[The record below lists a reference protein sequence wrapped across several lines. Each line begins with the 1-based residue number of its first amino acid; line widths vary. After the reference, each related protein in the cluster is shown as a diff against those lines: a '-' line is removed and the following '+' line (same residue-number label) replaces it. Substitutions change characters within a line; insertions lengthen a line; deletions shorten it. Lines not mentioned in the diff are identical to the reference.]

1 MPTSVFTSWLFLLV
15 PRPAWWRRVS
25 VCLALAGCLVSRSGK
40 ASLSTGD
47 KLPPSIILISVDT
60 LRADHLSCYGYGG
73 LRTPHIDA
81 IAVGGTLFTQVNTQV
96 PLTLPAHVSLLTSTY
111 PFANGVQ
118 DNGQQL
124 GIKAVT
130 LATVLKGHGYR
141 TAAFVGGF
149 VLDRRF
155 GLDQGFDVYDSPFSG
170 SHLAGKDPGDVKR
183 PGEDVV
189 DSALAWLDQNGN
201 QPFLLFLHLYDLHTP
216 YERIPELRTRFHG
229 SSYDIELGYID
240 EQLGRFWEFLNQ
252 RDLLKSALVVFL
264 SDHGESLG
272 EHGESTHGYFIYQS
286 TLHVP
291 LIIHWPERSPATQ
304 AAHPKRI
311 EEPVSLLDPAP
322 TVLQFAGVKRP
333 VEFQGRSLLGLLA
346 EGQPAASEE
355 IYSESLYAHRHFGTS
370 SLRCLRVSQFKY
382 IEAPK
387 PELYDLSIDP
397 RESRNLY
404 STRKSLALSLHE
416 RLLSLRTRFSTN
428 GTASGSQALSPE
440 VVERLASLGYV
451 AASAAHTDLPD
462 SGSDPKDRIDAYER
476 YGRALITSSSGRLN
490 DASAMLRELLV
501 EDPNLID
508 VRLSLGLNQQKL
520 GHHAEAVESFRQV
533 LKSDPTNARAHFD
546 LAVSYFALR
555 RLDDALKELQVTLAI
570 SPSYTR
576 AEELLGT
583 IWIGRKAYDQAQ
595 AQFNHLLTVDPGNY
609 TAHYNLGVLAA
620 LEGHW
625 DESAKQLQA
634 ALRTDPSSADSH
646 NTLGSVYL
654 RKGDLQRAR
663 DEFTEAVRLAPQFA
677 SAHYNLGLV
686 FRGQGR
692 SDEAA
697 REFRLALA
705 SDPQLR
711 AAREALESL
720 KENRP

>member
-1 MPTSVFTSWLFLLV
+1 VSLV
-15 PRPAWWRRVS
+15 
-25 VCLALAGCLVSRSGK
+25 LAGCLVSGG
-40 ASLSTGD
+40 AQAGLSPGD
-47 KLPPSIILISVDT
+47 QLQPSTIILISVDT

-81 IAVGGTLFTQVNTQV
+81 MAVGGTLFTQVNTQV

-111 PFANGVQ
+111 PFANGVE
-118 DNGQQL
+118 DNGQHL
-124 GIKAVT
+124 GDKAVT
-130 LATVLKGHGYR
+130 LATVLKARGYR

-149 VLDRRF
+149 VLDGRF
-155 GLDQGFDVYDSPFSG
+155 GLGQGFDVYDSPFNG
-170 SHLAGKDPGDVKR
+170 NRLAGKDPGDVKR
-183 PGEDVV
+183 SAEDVV
-189 DSALAWLDQNGN
+189 GSALAWLDQNAN
-201 QPFLLFLHLYDLHTP
+201 QPLFLFLHLYDLHTP
-216 YERIPELRTRFHG
+216 YERLPELRVRFHG
-229 SSYDIELGYID
+229 SDYDIELGYID
-240 EQLGRFWEFLNQ
+240 EQLGRFWEFLNR

-291 LIIHWPERSPATQ
+291 LIIHWPGHGPATQ
-304 AAHPKRI
+304 PPHRKRI

-322 TVLQFAGVKRP
+322 TILQFAGVKRP
-333 VEFQGRSLLGLLA
+333 AQFQGRSLLGLQ
-346 EGQPAASEE
+346 EGEKPAASEE

-370 SLRCLRVSQFKY
+370 SLGCLRVAQIKY
-382 IEAPK
+382 IEAPR
-387 PELYDLSIDP
+387 PELYDLSADP

-404 STRKSLALSLHE
+404 STRKSLALSLQE
-416 RLLSLRTRFSTN
+416 RLLSLRARFATG
-428 GTASGSQALSPE
+428 GTAAGSQALSPE

-451 AASAAHTDLPD
+451 AASGAHTDFPD
-462 SGSDPKDRIDAYER
+462 SGPDPKDRIDAYER
-476 YGRALITSSSGRLN
+476 YGRALAVGLAGRLT
-490 DASAMLRELLV
+490 DANAMLRELLAQG
-501 EDPNLID
+501 PSLID

-520 GHHAEAVESFRQV
+520 GDHAEAVENFREV
-533 LKSDPTNARAHFD
+533 LKREPTNALAHFD

-555 RLDDALKELQVTLAI
+555 RSDDALKELQVTLAI

-576 AEELLGT
+576 AEELLDT

-625 DESAKQLQA
+625 DEGAKQLQA
-634 ALRTDPSSADSH
+634 ALKADPSSAEAH
-646 NTLGSVYL
+646 NALGSLCL
-654 RKGDLQRAR
+654 RKGDLERAR
-663 DEFTEAVRLAPQFA
+663 DEFTEAVRLAPESA
-677 SAHYNLGLV
+677 WAHYNLGLV

-692 SDEAA
+692 SNEAA
-697 REFRLALA
+697 HEFRLALI

-720 KENRP
+720 KENRQ

>member
-1 MPTSVFTSWLFLLV
+1 MMNVSAGWLLYLV
-15 PRPAWWRRVS
+15 LRKAWQRVGACLVLA
-25 VCLALAGCLVSRSGK
+25 VCWVAGSGQTGLLAGDQVR
-40 ASLSTGD
+40 
-47 KLPPSIILISVDT
+47 PSIILISVDT
-60 LRADHLSCYGYGG
+60 LRADHLGCYGYNGVH
-73 LRTPHIDA
+73 TPHIDA
-81 IAVGGTLFTQVNTQV
+81 IAMGGTLFTQVNTQV

-111 PFANGVQ
+111 PFANGVE

-124 GIKAVT
+124 GVKAVT
-130 LATVLKGHGYR
+130 LAAVLKASGYR
-141 TAAFVGGF
+141 TAAFVGGY
-149 VLDRRF
+149 VLDGRF
-155 GLDQGFDVYDSPFSG
+155 GLGQGFNVYDSPFNG
-170 SHLAGKDPGDVKR
+170 SRQAGKDPGDVKR
-183 PGEDVV
+183 PAEEVV
-189 DSALAWLDQNGN
+189 GSALAWLEQNSN
-201 QPFLLFLHLYDLHTP
+201 QPFFLFLHLYDLHTP

-229 SSYDIELGYID
+229 SDYDIELGYID
-240 EQLGRFWEFLNQ
+240 EQLGRFWEFLN
-252 RDLLKSALVVFL
+252 RRELLKSALVVFL

-272 EHGESTHGYFIYQS
+272 DHGESTHGYFIYQS

-291 LIIHWPERSPATQ
+291 LIIHWPEHQPATQ
-304 AAHPKRI
+304 TAHPKQI

-333 VEFQGRSLLGLLA
+333 DQFQGRSLLGLLA
-346 EGQPAASEE
+346 EGKPAAGEE

-370 SLRCLRVSQFKY
+370 SLRCLRVAQFKY

-387 PELYDLSIDP
+387 PELYDLSSDP

-416 RLLSLRTRFSTN
+416 RLLSLRARFAAR
-428 GTASGSQALSPE
+428 GTAADSQALSPE

-451 AASAAHTDLPD
+451 ATSAAHPDSPD
-462 SGSDPKDRIDAYER
+462 SGPDPKDRIDAYER
-476 YGRALITSSSGRLN
+476 YGRALAVGSAGRLVEAN
-490 DASAMLRELLV
+490 AMLRGLLAQ
-501 EDPNLID
+501 EPGLND
-508 VRLSLGLNQQKL
+508 VRVSLGLNEQKL
-520 GHHAEAVESFRQV
+520 GDHADAVENFREV
-533 LKSDPTNARAHFD
+533 LKAEPTNALAHFD

-555 RLDDALKELQVTLAI
+555 RVDDAFKELQVTLAI

-620 LEGHW
+620 LQGHW
-625 DESAKQLQA
+625 DEGAKQLQA
-634 ALRTDPSSADSH
+634 ALKSDPSSAEAH

-654 RKGDLQRAR
+654 RQGNLERAR
-663 DEFTEAVRLAPQFA
+663 DEFTEAVRLAPEYA
-677 SAHYNLGLV
+677 WAHYNLGLA

-692 SDEAA
+692 SDDAA

-720 KENRP
+720 RESRQ